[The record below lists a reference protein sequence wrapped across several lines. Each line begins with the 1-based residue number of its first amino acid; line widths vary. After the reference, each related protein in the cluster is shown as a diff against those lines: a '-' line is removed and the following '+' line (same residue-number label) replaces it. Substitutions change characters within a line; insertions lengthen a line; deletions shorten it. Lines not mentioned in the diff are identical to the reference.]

1 MRTHTT
7 RGRNH
12 YLIATVAA
20 AAVAIAVA
28 AAPAEARTARV
39 LGADSPHAIPGEY
52 IVAFEGSSARA
63 DDLVARFDG
72 RVETRLDSI
81 DAVAVHMDA
90 ADAERLAADPSVHYV
105 EQNTLVT
112 TAATQLNPPSWGQD
126 RVDQRALPLDASYTY
141 TNAGAGVHAYIID
154 TGIWLDHPDF
164 AGRLDPGYS
173 AVVPGGSARDCH
185 GHGTHV
191 AGTVG
196 GALQGIAKQVQLVP
210 VQVFNCTG
218 AADAVTVIGGVEWV
232 TANAVKPAVATM
244 SLGGSASQAIDTA
257 VEASINSGVSYA
269 IAAGNGNA
277 DACTYSPARVGAAL
291 TVAASDVNDVR
302 WSSSNFGSCVD
313 LFAPGVN
320 VRSDFIFNVTARLT
334 GTSIATPHVAGVA
347 AIYLSANPTAT
358 PAAVASALIGNAT
371 AGVVTDPAGSPN
383 RLLYMTP

>member
-12 YLIATVAA
+12 YLIAAVAA

-28 AAPAEARTARV
+28 AAPAEAGTARV

-52 IVAFEGSSARA
+52 IVAFEDSPARA

-90 ADAERLAADPSVHYV
+90 ADAERLAADPSVAYV

-141 TNAGAGVHAYIID
+141 TNAGTGVHAYIID

-196 GALQGIAKQVQLVP
+196 GAVQGIAKQVQLVP

-302 WSSSNFGSCVD
+302 WSSSNYGSCVD

-383 RLLYMTP
+383 RLLFMTP